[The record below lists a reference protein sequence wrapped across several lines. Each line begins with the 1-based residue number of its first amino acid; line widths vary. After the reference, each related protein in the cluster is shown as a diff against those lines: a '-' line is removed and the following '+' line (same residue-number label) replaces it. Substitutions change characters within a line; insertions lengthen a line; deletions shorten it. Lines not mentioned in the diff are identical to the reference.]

1 MPGTNAYLASL
12 SATMNKKFDKIGT
25 ETATV
30 MATATATNFILVR
43 NSLNEN
49 PGPSKLK
56 SALNSGLKQRKVN
69 EVNCL
74 GPML

>member
-1 MPGTNAYLASL
+1 
-12 SATMNKKFDKIGT
+12 MNKKFDKIGT

-49 PGPSKLK
+49 PGTLEVEKRLKFRLKTEKSK
-56 SALNSGLKQRKVN
+56 
-69 EVNCL
+69 
-74 GPML
+74 